1 MKEKMNLNA
10 IRRIL
15 FVFYAMFLSLTVTA
29 QDLTGIQGTVT
40 DEHGD
45 PVIGATVV
53 EKDQPKNATISD
65 LDGRFIIKVAP
76 NSRLVVSYVGYVTRE
91 VTAQDGMNIVL
102 REDAQMLNDVVVIG
116 YGVQKKSVVTAAIS
130 KVTGEDL
137 NQWCADHPVVGSA

>member
-40 DEHGD
+40 DEHGE

-53 EKDQPKNATISD
+53 EKAQPKTLPLPIWMVS
-65 LDGRFIIKVAP
+65 LIL
-76 NSRLVVSYVGYVTRE
+76 RLP
-91 VTAQDGMNIVL
+91 QI
-102 REDAQMLNDVVVIG
+102 LNYLCLMWVMSHG
-116 YGVQKKSVVTAAIS
+116 K
-130 KVTGEDL
+130 
-137 NQWCADHPVVGSA
+137 